1 MNHFTTHRAG
11 DYTTEDWSD
20 SDLVFFGLPLC
31 SDIQLSNIL
40 KIGKNLKKGAKVL
53 SLKQPNSDI
62 MRSMKE
68 ITMKDE
74 NTVFSPPT
82 LSSDSPENFER
93 GTALIANVR
102 EEYFYLEKVVWCKM
116 SWGRARVYV
125 LVRNSTI

>member
-1 MNHFTTHRAG
+1 
-11 DYTTEDWSD
+11 
-20 SDLVFFGLPLC
+20 VFFGLPLC

-40 KIGKNLKKGAKVL
+40 KIGKSLKKGAKIL
-53 SLKQPNSDI
+53 SLKQPNSEI
-62 MRSMKE
+62 MRSMKSVKE

-74 NTVFSPPT
+74 NTVFSPPL
-82 LSSDSPENFER
+82 LSSDSPEKFER
-93 GTALIANVR
+93 GTALTVNVR